1 MKRRITL
8 MGIMVHTMITT
19 TMMGITIIIIITTS
33 TML

>member
-19 TMMGITIIIIITTS
+19 TMMGITIIIITTS